1 MKSSLQTLSRIQ
13 KWNIDEQRKILA
25 NYLEEETKIE
35 KEIER
40 INLEYEN
47 EKKFSEENPL
57 IGDFGAYTKKYIR
70 YRGRLEKNLQFTRNK
85 IVELRDIITEL
96 FKEQKT
102 YDIVDEGRQKI
113 EEKELAQKEQ
123 QMLDEIGTNNYIK
136 TNKK

>member
-25 NYLEEETKIE
+25 NYLEEESKIE

-57 IGDFGAYTKKYIR
+57 IGDFGAYTKKYIK
-70 YRGRLEKNLQFTRNK
+70 YRERLEKNLQFTRKK

-102 YDIVDEGRQKI
+102 YDIVDEGRQKK
-113 EEKELAQKEQ
+113 EEQELAHKEQ

-136 TNKK
+136 NNKK